1 MTRVLL
7 VHQPSDGGVGRHV
20 ADLADGLAALDY
32 EVITCGPAPALGI
45 EAEHEH
51 IRLDLRRSVSP
62 ADLRVAASFA
72 GIVGRVRPDLI
83 HAHSSKAGAVVR
95 LAKLTHRRV
104 PVVYTPHG
112 FAFAGHFRFRSERLA
127 YREAERAL
135 GRLSDRLVCV
145 CEAEAR
151 LARLVAPA
159 DRVRVVYNGVPP
171 APNASAGPSI
181 DALRTLGPVVCTLG
195 LMRAG
200 KGLETLI
207 DAVPAVLASH
217 PTAQFAIWGD
227 GPETDAL
234 IERAR
239 LRGVASA
246 VHFLGPTDA
255 PLAALRGATLFVMP
269 SWRESFPYVVLE
281 AMSAGLPIV
290 STDVGGVR
298 EAIAD
303 GRDGMLVAPADS
315 AALGRA
321 TVTML
326 DDSDL
331 RTRLG
336 AAARDRVARE
346 FARQAMLAD
355 LSDLYTE
362 ILKVDGF

>member
-20 ADLADGLAALDY
+20 ADLANGLAARGY
-32 EVITCGPAPALGI
+32 EVITCGPTPAVGLAAGH
-45 EAEHEH
+45 AHV
-51 IRLDLRRSVSP
+51 RLDLRRSVST
-62 ADLRVAASFA
+62 ADLRAAASFA
-72 GIVGRVRPDLI
+72 GIVRRIRPDLI
-83 HAHSSKAGAVVR
+83 HAHSSKAGAVAR
-95 LAKLTHRRV
+95 LVKLRHPRV
-104 PVVYTPHG
+104 PVVYTAHG
-112 FAFAGHFRFRSERLA
+112 FAFAGHFRFRAERLA

-135 GRLSDRLVCV
+135 GRLTDRLVCV
-145 CEAEAR
+145 CEEEAR
-151 LARLVAPA
+151 LARLVSPA

-171 APNASAGPSI
+171 APDAPLDPSI
-181 DALRTLGPVVCTLG
+181 DALRRHGPVVCTLG
-195 LMRAG
+195 LMRPG

-217 PTAQFAIWGD
+217 PTAQFAIWGN
-227 GPETDAL
+227 GPETKAL

-239 LRGVASA
+239 LRGVARA

-255 PLAALRGATLFVMP
+255 PLAALRGAALFVMP

-303 GRDGMLVAPADS
+303 GRDGMLVAPGDP

-321 TVTML
+321 MVTML
-326 DDSDL
+326 DDANL

-336 AAARDRVARE
+336 VAARDRVARE
-346 FARQAMLAD
+346 FTRRAMLAD
-355 LSDLYTE
+355 LSDLYTQ

>member
-7 VHQPSDGGVGRHV
+7 VHQPIDGGVGRHV
-20 ADLADGLAALDY
+20 ADLANGLAGLGY
-32 EVITCGPAPALGI
+32 EVITCGPTSAVGLDRA
-45 EAEHEH
+45 HEH
-51 IRLDLRRSVSP
+51 IWLNLRRSVSP
-62 ADLRVAASFA
+62 ADLRMTANFA

-83 HAHSSKAGAVVR
+83 HAHSSKAGAVARV
-95 LAKLTHRRV
+95 AKLRHPRV

-112 FAFAGHFRFRSERLA
+112 FAFAGHFKVRAERLA

-135 GRLSDRLVCV
+135 GLLTDCLVCV

-159 DRVRVVYNGVPP
+159 ERVRVVYNGVPL
-171 APNASAGPSI
+171 APDAPVGPSI
-181 DALRTLGPVVCTLG
+181 AALGRLGPVVCTLG

-207 DAVPAVLASH
+207 DAVPSVLASH

-227 GPETDAL
+227 GPEAEAL

-239 LRGVASA
+239 LRGVARS

-255 PLAALRGATLFVMP
+255 PLAALRGAALFVMP
-269 SWRESFPYVVLE
+269 SWRESFPYVMLE
-281 AMSAGLPIV
+281 AMSAGVPIV

-303 GRDGMLVAPADS
+303 GRDGMRVAPADP

-321 TVTML
+321 IVTLL
-326 DDSDL
+326 DSGDL
-331 RTRLG
+331 RARL
-336 AAARDRVARE
+336 AVAARDRVARD
-346 FARQAMLAD
+346 FTRQGMLTG
-355 LSDLYTE
+355 LSDLYTQ
-362 ILKVDGF
+362 ILKSGDF